1 MGRGAATP
9 PASIRQQKKTTDV
22 PRPAFT
28 IKAPKAYKSEVEEKI
43 KKTIKVI
50 KLGLKRKT

>member
-1 MGRGAATP
+1 MERGAATP

-43 KKTIKVI
+43 KITIKVI